1 MKKINIIR
9 LFGFI
14 FLLSLSLA
22 QENKEVSYIR
32 YFESDFNFKA
42 YLSMLS
48 SERRGKNHLSV
59 GYNELNQ
66 PIKIEQITN
75 NGITK
80 KIEMLTYDT
89 EGRLTEKGEYN
100 ENMKY
105 LNLTVYGEKEPWSQE
120 YRVWRFKENEPLSF
134 SNQQTYFTFVDGEQI
149 TKILFQTIDG
159 QKYGQIELDYDYLGY
174 LSEERWRDLPSA
186 RVIRKFKY
194 KFDILYHE
202 EKPTT
207 VVQIWE
213 FGYNGELISNV
224 AVDMAPADQLY
235 LRPPPRSNNV
245 LDEVDIIAREIKES
259 RIIVPYGAIIPRT
272 DWDELI
278 LVNGERLFVDF
289 FDVSESGIKFRMEG
303 EEEIL
308 TLPLHRVRSLTSR
321 VGDVIYPK
329 PINMKTQ

>member
-1 MKKINIIR
+1 MV
-9 LFGFI
+9 I
-14 FLLSLSLA
+14 FMLSLSLG
-22 QENKEVSYIR
+22 QETDEISYVR

-42 YLSMLS
+42 DLSMLS
-48 SERRGKNHLSV
+48 SERRGKNHLAV
-59 GYNELNQ
+59 GYNELNR
-66 PIKIEQITN
+66 PIKIEQIAP

-80 KIEMLTYDT
+80 KIEMLKYDA
-89 EGRLTEKGEYN
+89 EGRLIERGEYN

-105 LNLTVYGEKEPWSQE
+105 LNLTVYGENETWSQE
-120 YRVWRFKENEPLSF
+120 YRTWRFKANEPLAF
-134 SNQQTYFTFVDGEQI
+134 YDQQTHFTFVDGEQI
-149 TKILFQTIDG
+149 KKILFQTVDG
-159 QKYGQIELDYDYLGY
+159 QKYGQIELEYDYLGY

-194 KFDILYHE
+194 KFDIIYHE
-202 EKPTT
+202 DKPST

-235 LRPPPRSNNV
+235 LRPPPRSNNI

-272 DWDELI
+272 EWDELT
-278 LVNGERLFVDF
+278 LVNGERLFIDF

-303 EEEIL
+303 EDEIL

-321 VGDVIYPK
+321 TGDVIYPK
-329 PINMKTQ
+329 PINVKTQ